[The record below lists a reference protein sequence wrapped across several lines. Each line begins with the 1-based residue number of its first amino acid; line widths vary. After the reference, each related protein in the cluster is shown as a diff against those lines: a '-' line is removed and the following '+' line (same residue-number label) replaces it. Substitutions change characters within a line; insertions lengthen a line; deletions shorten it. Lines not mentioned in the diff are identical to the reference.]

1 MKYAYENLS
10 PTQFEKLIVHLCYR
24 LLGIATVGFSE
35 GPDGGRDAKFVGTAE
50 LHPSKSAPWV
60 GTTIIQAKHTNGLNR
75 SFSETEFYSSTSAN
89 TTLGKEIPRI
99 TRLRAD
105 KELDHYM
112 LFSNRRL
119 SATAESEVR
128 AYLASECGIPESSLY
143 LCGIEQ
149 LEMLLKRFPDI
160 PKEADLDP
168 LDSPLIITPDLL
180 ADVIDALARN
190 RDAIGKAA
198 VDVPVP
204 RVSYEKKNA
213 LNNMT
218 KEFAKSLRRKYL
230 KDTAFIDAF
239 LADPVNRGILEMYHD
254 VAEEMQLKIVAHRKE
269 YQDFDKVMNYLF
281 DLLLNRDAVLGKH
294 RRLTRTML
302 FYMYWVCDIGE
313 VDDAEA

>member
-35 GPDGGRDAKFVGTAE
+35 GPDGGRDAKFVGAAE

-60 GTTIIQAKHTNGLNR
+60 GKTIIQAKHTNGLNR
-75 SFSETEFYSSTSAN
+75 SFSDTEFYSSTSAS
-89 TTLGKEIPRI
+89 TILGKEIPRI
-99 TRLRAD
+99 MRLRAN

-119 SATAESEVR
+119 SAAAEGAVR
-128 AYLASECGIPESSLY
+128 AYLASECGIPQSSLY

-149 LEMLLKRFPDI
+149 LEMLLKRFSDI

-204 RVSYEKKNA
+204 RISYEQKNA

-239 LADPVNRGILEMYHD
+239 LADPANRGILDMYND

-269 YQDFDKVMNYLF
+269 YQEFDKVMNYLF
-281 DLLLNRDAVLGKH
+281 DLLLNRDAILGQH

-302 FYMYWVCDIGE
+302 FYMYWICDIGE